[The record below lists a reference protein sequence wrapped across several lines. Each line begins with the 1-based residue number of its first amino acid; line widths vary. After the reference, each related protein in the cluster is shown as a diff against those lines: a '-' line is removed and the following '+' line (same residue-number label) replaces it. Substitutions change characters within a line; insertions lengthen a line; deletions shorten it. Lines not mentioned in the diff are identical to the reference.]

1 MFGRQGCVLL
11 ISVFDNALLFCFR
24 FCTVLPHHKV
34 SLPKRA
40 VWDAASG
47 VERPE
52 EPGEDVRAPF
62 LTLDPLPFDAL
73 QPPKTRLP

>member
-1 MFGRQGCVLL
+1 MFGRQDCVLV
-11 ISVFDNALLFCFR
+11 ISIFDNASIVLLL

-34 SLPKRA
+34 SFHKRA

-52 EPGEDVRAPF
+52 EP
-62 LTLDPLPFDAL
+62 
-73 QPPKTRLP
+73 